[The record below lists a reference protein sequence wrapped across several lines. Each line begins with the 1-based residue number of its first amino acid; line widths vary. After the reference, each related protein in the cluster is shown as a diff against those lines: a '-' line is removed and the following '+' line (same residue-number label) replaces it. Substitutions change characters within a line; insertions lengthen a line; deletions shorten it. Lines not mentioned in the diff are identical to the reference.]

1 MLVELHKFE
10 AWMSSFLFVLL
21 ISPSNTS
28 LSRIISTRQGLVRG
42 YVSVLKHPRLP
53 DVEAFI
59 GLPYAA
65 PPIGYKRFM
74 PPSNPESRPPNSI
87 YDATQFKPVCPQLL
101 PNLSDEMRALRYMS
115 LGRFEYLKVLTPYLQ
130 NQSEDCLYLNIYKPK
145 RDGARF
151 QTESLPVVVFIHGE
165 SYEWNS
171 GNPYDGS
178 VFASYG
184 DVILV
189 TINFRLGIFGFLKP
203 TLGEHVISNFG
214 ILDII
219 AGLQWIKENIRT
231 FNGDPNSVTL
241 IGHGT
246 GGSLISFLILSPV
259 AQASNDLFHRVI
271 MMSGSFL
278 SSMALTHKPSDLTL
292 QVASQLRCP
301 LDSEPLMNCL
311 RNKPVKELLH
321 VKINVPMYTTPF
333 GPNVDGIVIEDSPEK
348 LLRQEKYLNILS
360 RLDIMFGLTSSEA
373 FHQFPAPT
381 VTYGVTSEYL
391 ETILRSFLLST
402 YKQNSDTILNSILNE
417 YTDYRIPQENNITN
431 RNNMFKI
438 FSDAKVA
445 APLLKMAEIHSEVST
460 HRSNSYFYVFE
471 HQTTHGY
478 YSQVFGSIHGEEIAY
493 GFGMPL
499 SGGMHHLVHNYTV
512 EESVLSEIMMNYW
525 INFIYAGNVN
535 EFSIRSQKLLSTNEK
550 LDTLAPS
557 WPNFDSMTQQY
568 MSFDLEVNV
577 KSHYRA
583 HELSLWNDFIPKL
596 VEPFEEED
604 AYYKENDHV
613 RENPTLSLPPPKF
626 PSDSSQNLP
635 SVIVTARPTYIP
647 RTTSRPSVVTT
658 SGIPI
663 SIVILVGF
671 VFLTFNTCAC
681 IALAYQR
688 RRIREREDSLQKTL
702 SRLSI
707 NSEMTAKSQ
716 TDSLKSAMKKDT
728 SYSNYHRRPSRVLF
742 EDEIYED
749 RSSIKGVGPENK
761 LNRLR
766 KSLPDI
772 PAVVAGAIARA
783 RGEPDRPPSP
793 IIEMVP
799 ISTYET
805 MYSRHHQDPG
815 LIYGITFPNYG
826 NHSPYPD
833 ELNEICV
840 CPLSETTYTPTY
852 VPDDLQ
858 SNYARVQLPVEK
870 LITPSQDLYV
880 PVNCSQPNVV
890 ASPDDNPLPPPE
902 KPSSSS
908 SLTIAPLPLQVPSAN
923 PVLDRKVTPV
933 LRKIGEKTPPGT
945 LKRDALRRQ
954 ESCKSWCSTYNQS
967 FLSKTIETP
976 QINLEPLADEETSE
990 RSESS
995 QMKGYT
1001 EEGSENSNKK
1011 EEKVVAEEKGDQV
1024 KRKKEHN

>member
-10 AWMSSFLFVLL
+10 TWMSSFLFVLL

-87 YDATQFKPVCPQLL
+87 YDATQFKP
-101 PNLSDEMRALRYMS
+101 
-115 LGRFEYLKVLTPYLQ
+115 YLKVLTPYLQ

-184 DVILV
+184 
-189 TINFRLGIFGFLKP
+189 
-203 TLGEHVISNFG
+203 
-214 ILDII
+214 
-219 AGLQWIKENIRT
+219 LQWIKENIRT

-259 AQASNDLFHRVI
+259 AQASNDLFHR
-271 MMSGSFL
+271 
-278 SSMALTHKPSDLTL
+278 PSDLTL

-301 LDSEPLMNCL
+301 LDSGPLMNCL

-647 RTTSRPSVVTT
+647 RTTSRPS
-658 SGIPI
+658 P
-663 SIVILVGF
+663 
-671 VFLTFNTCAC
+671 
-681 IALAYQR
+681 
-688 RRIREREDSLQKTL
+688 IREEEFVSERILFKKTL

-1024 KRKKEHN
+1024 KKKKGTQLIN